1 MANARANADAIVI
14 EHREETHN
22 RHFLAMMTTDGL

>member
-14 EHREETHN
+14 EHREKTHN
-22 RHFLAMMTTDGL
+22 RLFFSNDDH